1 MRLSKST
8 FFRRAVEC
16 VVVVVVACVAAAA
29 RALAAAPAPNYVAYT
44 GCCDGSA
51 AAPVN
56 EALFANASDEEN
68 VLRLYPRGTGG
79 APVATLN
86 LRGFLGPHGQAEADL
101 EGAARLGDTLYWIG
115 SHSRN
120 ADGQLRPARHV
131 VFATTI
137 RGTGAAARL
146 EASGQPYRHLAVA
159 VAAEPSFE
167 RYRFAA
173 GMKVAAEAPGGF
185 NIEGL
190 AAGPAESLYVGL
202 RNPLYQGRALVV
214 PLLNPR
220 AVTQEG
226 QPARLGPVLELDLQ
240 GLGIRDLARAG
251 DRWLVLGGPAE
262 KGGRHRLFLW
272 EGGEHRPVPLP
283 AAVVPKGFQAEGLVV
298 DDVAG
303 GHVAELMAD
312 EDDVKIGGV
321 DCWKIKDPT
330 KRRFRGLRVAY

>member
-1 MRLSKST
+1 MRLLNGI
-8 FFRRAVEC
+8 FFRRAVES
-16 VVVVVVACVAAAA
+16 VVLLACVLSAVPA
-29 RALAAAPAPNYVAYT
+29 RAAAPAPDYVAYT

-51 AAPVN
+51 TAPVN

-79 APVATLN
+79 PPVATLS
-86 LRGFLGPHGQAEADL
+86 LRGFLGAHAHAEADL
-101 EGAARLGDTLYWIG
+101 EGAARLGESIYWIG

-120 ADGQLRPARHV
+120 SDGQLRPARHLL
-131 VFATTI
+131 FATTI

-146 EASGQPYRHLAVA
+146 ETSGQPFRDLAMA
-159 VAAEPSFE
+159 VAAQPSFE

-173 GMKVAAEAPGGF
+173 GTKLAGEAPGGF

-190 AAGPAESLYVGL
+190 AAGPADALYVGL

-214 PLLNPR
+214 PLLNPQ
-220 AVTQEG
+220 AVTHEG
-226 QPARLGPVLELDLQ
+226 KPAQLGPVLELDLQ

-272 EGGEHRPVPLP
+272 EGGDHRPVPLP
-283 AAVVPKGFQAEGLVV
+283 AGVVPKGFQAEGLVV

-303 GHVAELMAD
+303 GHVAEILGD
-312 EDDVKIGGV
+312 EDDLKIGGV
-321 DCWKIKDPT
+321 ECWKIKELAQ
-330 KRRFRGLRVAY
+330 RRFRGLRVRY